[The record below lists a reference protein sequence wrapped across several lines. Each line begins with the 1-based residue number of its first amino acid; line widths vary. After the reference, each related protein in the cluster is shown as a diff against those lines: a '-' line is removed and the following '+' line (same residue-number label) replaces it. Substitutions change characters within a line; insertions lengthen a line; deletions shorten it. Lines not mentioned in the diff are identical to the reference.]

1 MFDSFRTRNYNRLIV
16 DCCKSEIEVFKLVE
30 ECMSADVLETEKS
43 FVFPSK
49 LTGNLTNIVYG
60 DGYSYRD
67 YKGNSVSIFSS
78 SGDKWE
84 TYQETLVINSD
95 KLCLGLN
102 EHNLKMFW
110 LFRVYRAPSS
120 KARECYDQIKHSTDR
135 TFIVWKEKEKFRHKE
150 LFDIEWEK
158 NQQDII
164 SNDEINSVL
173 AEYGSFE
180 ENESDDLGE
189 RKF

>member
-1 MFDSFRTRNYNRLIV
+1 MSLNFIL
-16 DCCKSEIEVFKLVE
+16 KLVE
-30 ECMSADVLETEKS
+30 ECMSADALETEKS

-67 YKGNSVSIFSS
+67 YNGNSVAVFNSY
-78 SGDKWE
+78 GDKWG
-84 TYQETLVINSD
+84 TYQETLMINSGR
-95 KLCLGLN
+95 LCVGLD

-150 LFDIEWEK
+150 LFDIEWFK
-158 NQQDII
+158 NQQDIDL
-164 SNDEINSVL
+164 SDEINSVL
-173 AEYGSFE
+173 AKYGSFE
-180 ENESDDLGE
+180 EVTDDLDE